1 MALPELIAAE
11 DLFKASIWDTLVDL
25 AIGALFA
32 KFPFLNIFL
41 VRDAIKWL
49 LHKFSDEMFEF
60 LADMLN
66 LLYVVLKNK
75 SLQKQFIDHAL
86 RLKGI
91 ALESGIDS
99 PAYLAARKE
108 HQQAFAVK
116 VRSLLVP
123 EAA

>member
-41 VRDAIKWL
+41 IRDAIRWL
-49 LHKFSDEMFEF
+49 LNKFSDELFEF
-60 LADMLN
+60 LAHMLN

-75 SLQKQFIDHAL
+75 ALQKQFIDHAL

-91 ALESGIDS
+91 ALEIGIDS
-99 PAYLAARKE
+99 PAYLAARKD
-108 HQQAFAVK
+108 HQQAFAKK